1 MRLAEPYRQ
10 TLFERT
16 IMQEKNLKKVA
27 ILGRPN
33 VGKSSLFNR
42 LARQRDAITSDVSGT
57 TRDVK
62 KRIVT
67 ISGNRDFEVLDT
79 GGIDYSSDLFS
90 KVAEF
95 SMKAANDA
103 DVIVYMVDGKSIPS
117 EEDKK
122 LFYDL
127 QQLGKPLALV
137 VNKIDNDKEEER
149 YWEFLEFGADATFP
163 MSVSHNRYFND
174 FYQWLE
180 QYIPEREEPEAL
192 ELSPDE
198 EPDPFGEFVQDIN
211 MTEEEEEDKEINVAI
226 IGRVNTGKSSL
237 LNALLGEERSVV
249 SDVAGTT
256 IDPIDESIE
265 HNGYKINFVDTA
277 GIRRRG
283 KIVGIEKYALGRTEA
298 MLEKADIA
306 LLMIDATEGVLELDE
321 RIAGL
326 IEKYRLGT
334 LIVANKWDIKE
345 DKTYE
350 EMVDDI
356 RDELKFL
363 HYAPLIT
370 ISAKTGLR
378 VGKILDQITAIYER
392 YKQRIPT
399 SKLNDVL
406 REAMNRHHVPSHNG
420 AVVKIKFATQYET
433 KPPKIALITNRP
445 DGLHFSYKRYLA
457 NYLRSKFD
465 FEGVPL
471 DIVARKRGQR
481 VDEDEYT
488 LS

>member
-1 MRLAEPYRQ
+1 MTSEQP
-10 TLFERT
+10 
-16 IMQEKNLKKVA
+16 LKKVA

-42 LARQRDAITSDVSGT
+42 LARQRDAITSDMSGT
-57 TRDVK
+57 TRDIK
-62 KRIVT
+62 RRIVT
-67 ISGNRDFEVLDT
+67 ISENRDFEILDT
-79 GGIDYSSDLFS
+79 GGIDYSSELFS
-90 KVAEF
+90 KVAAF
-95 SMKAANDA
+95 SLNAAKEA
-103 DVIVYMVDGKSIPS
+103 DVIVYMVDGKTIPD

-137 VNKIDNDKEEER
+137 VNKIDNDREFEER
-149 YWEFLEFGADATFP
+149 FFDFYEFGAEATFP

-174 FYQWLE
+174 FYAWLE
-180 QYIPEREEPEAL
+180 QYIPPREDKPELQL
-192 ELSPDE
+192 EADE
-198 EPDPFGEFVQDIN
+198 EADPFGEFITDIN
-211 MTEEEEEDKEINVAI
+211 ATVEEEDKEINVAI

-256 IDPIDESIE
+256 IDPIDESVE
-265 HNGYKINFVDTA
+265 YNDYKITFVDTA

-306 LLMIDATEGVLELDE
+306 LLMIDATTGVLELDE

-326 IEKYRLGT
+326 IEKYRLGA
-334 LIVANKWDIKE
+334 LIVVNKWDIRGEKS
-345 DKTYE
+345 YE

-370 ISAKTGLR
+370 ISAKTGMR
-378 VGKILDQITAIYER
+378 VHKILDQITAIYER

-399 SKLNDVL
+399 SKLNDTL
-406 REAMNRHHVPSHNG
+406 REAMARHHVPSHNG
-420 AVVKIKFATQYET
+420 AVVKIKFATQYES

-457 NYLRSKFD
+457 NFIRSRFD

-471 DIVARKRGQR
+471 DIVARKRGER
-481 VDEDEYT
+481 FEPDEA
-488 LS
+488 

>member
-1 MRLAEPYRQ
+1 
-10 TLFERT
+10 
-16 IMQEKNLKKVA
+16 MQELKKVA

-42 LARQRDAITSDVSGT
+42 LARQRDAITSDISGT

-67 ISGNRDFEVLDT
+67 ISGNHDFEVLDT
-79 GGIDYSSDLFS
+79 GGIDYSSELFS
-90 KVAEF
+90 KVADF
-95 SMKAANDA
+95 SLKAADEA
-103 DVIVYMVDGKSIPS
+103 DIILYMVDGKTLPQA
-117 EEDKK
+117 EDRE
-122 LFYDL
+122 LFYKL
-127 QQLGKPLALV
+127 QEQGKPLALL

-174 FYQWLE
+174 FYVWLE
-180 QYIPEREEPEAL
+180 ELIPAR
-192 ELSPDE
+192 
-198 EPDPFGEFVQDIN
+198 
-211 MTEEEEEDKEINVAI
+211 EEEEGLQLTEDEDIDPFDEIVRDINTVKEDELDNQIRVAI

-237 LNALLGEERSVV
+237 LNALLGEERSIV

-256 IDPIDESIE
+256 IDPIDEAIE
-265 HNGYKINFVDTA
+265 HDGYEITFIDTA
-277 GIRRRG
+277 GIRRRS
-283 KIVGIEKYALGRTEA
+283 KIVGIEKYALARTTE
-298 MLEKADIA
+298 MLEQANLV
-306 LLMIDATEGVLELDE
+306 LLMIDATVGVTELDE
-321 RIAGL
+321 RVAGL
-326 IEKYRLGT
+326 IEKYRLAC
-334 LIVANKWDIKE
+334 LIVINKWDIKE

-350 EMVDDI
+350 KMVEDI

-370 ISAKTGLR
+370 ISAKTGMR
-378 VGKILDQITAIYER
+378 VNKILDQITAIYER

-399 SKLNDVL
+399 SELNDTL
-406 REAMNRHHVPSHNG
+406 REAIRRHHVPSHNG
-420 AVVKIKFATQYET
+420 AVVNIKFATQYET

-445 DGLHFSYKRYLA
+445 EFLHFSYIRYLA
-457 NYLRSKFD
+457 NFFRSKFD

-481 VDEDEYT
+481 VDDEE
-488 LS
+488 